1 MLPNLIRSSSSN
13 SISHA
18 PRCQPRNQVMNEMEN
33 LEEKVALLETAVLD
47 ERKRLSSD
55 RLDISFGE
63 LINLYKNGELIIR
76 PQYQRLFRWS
86 EAQKTALIESIL
98 LSIPIPPIFVA
109 EDKDGIWELVD
120 GLQRVSTFISF
131 FGDLKSNGQQIDCQ
145 VQSNSLMA
153 NEEEDIDEYDDEGTD
168 ATETKNKWIL
178 QEGGLVKALQGF
190 NVDTLPGNLKINL
203 KRAVCR
209 VEILRGE
216 SSTSMKYELFKRLN
230 SGGSKLT
237 PQEIRNAIYRGV
249 DPRLNELLLKI
260 ANNELFRHLTALSP
274 GRLDELYDQE
284 LVLRFFAFYNNAE
297 NIDDNMERFLNSFM
311 EETVKNPDFNYE
323 RYEALLMRVLQLVSS
338 ADDDKIF
345 RNNRGFFVPAYFEG
359 ILIGVAQNISKYTDN
374 IDLLKA
380 KITELKS
387 DAEFRRFSG
396 SASNSRSR
404 IRNRLQRINQ
414 IFR

>member
-1 MLPNLIRSSSSN
+1 
-13 SISHA
+13 
-18 PRCQPRNQVMNEMEN
+18 MEN

-109 EDKDGIWELVD
+109 EDKDGVWELVD

-145 VQSNSLMA
+145 EQSNSIMA
-153 NEEEDIDEYDDEGTD
+153 NEEEDIDEYDDEGAD
-168 ATETKNKWIL
+168 ARETKNKWIL

-260 ANNELFRHLTALSP
+260 ANTELFRNLTALST

-311 EETVKNPDFNYE
+311 EETVKNPDFDYE
-323 RYEALLMRVLQLVSS
+323 RYEALLMRVLELVSS
-338 ADDDKIF
+338 ANDDKLF
-345 RNNRGFFVPAYFEG
+345 RNHRGFFVPAYFEG
-359 ILIGVAQNISKYTDN
+359 ILIGVAQNIDKYTDN
-374 IDLLKA
+374 IDLLKT

-387 DAEFRRFSG
+387 DAEFRRYSG